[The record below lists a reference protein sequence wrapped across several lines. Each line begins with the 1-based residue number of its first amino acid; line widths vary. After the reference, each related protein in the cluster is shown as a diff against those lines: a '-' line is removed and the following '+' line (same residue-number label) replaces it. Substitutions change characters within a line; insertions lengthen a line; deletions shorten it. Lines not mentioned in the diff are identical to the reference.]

1 MKLVPWSHVKYWGCV
16 RCGRCCRHTTV
27 QLTTPEWLMLVKAY
41 GYGIVEQNISG
52 FYLKKTV
59 DDHCLFLSKSLTA
72 WACRLQRKKPLA
84 CKLWP
89 FRIRGDPRFGHED
102 EAHYK
107 YRNHDFYIYA
117 YPQCPGIQ
125 LGKPS
130 TLFSHKVLP
139 EFLNIRLGFQNGQI
153 HSTSKLRPMPY

>member
-1 MKLVPWSHVKYWGCV
+1 LKLVPWSHVKYWGCV